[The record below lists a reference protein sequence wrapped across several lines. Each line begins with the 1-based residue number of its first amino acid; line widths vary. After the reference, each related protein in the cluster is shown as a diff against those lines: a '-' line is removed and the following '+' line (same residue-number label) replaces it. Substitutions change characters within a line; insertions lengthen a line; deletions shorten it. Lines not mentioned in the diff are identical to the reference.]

1 MTTGESGS
9 GERLEEL
16 EERLHRRHK
25 SVQLWCG
32 KNARSDYA
40 DALVAIEELEK
51 RKAKTD
57 G

>member
-9 GERLEEL
+9 GGRLEEL
-16 EERLHRRHK
+16 KERLHRRHK

-32 KNARSDYA
+32 KNAQSDYA